1 MADHNNSI
9 LLLKFAYFNFCSIWY
24 LLLTISIGSKILNSI
39 RGLKS
44 SSSFH
49 QRLAEKSESEQAYE
63 IHSELLIIY
72 LIMLLELALWTC
84 PLTLTYYRKCSLP
97 GVDEVSSKILF
108 VVLSVFI
115 YAFTNLHLYE
125 YLMIYCIQGW
135 YMIKFEIVQT
145 QKHIH
150 FSVTIDCWI
159 LCVLNKLSFK
169 NLTTCIIKCK

>member
-1 MADHNNSI
+1 MISFIDHKYWVKN
-9 LLLKFAYFNFCSIWY
+9 
-24 LLLTISIGSKILNSI
+24 
-39 RGLKS
+39 
-44 SSSFH
+44 
-49 QRLAEKSESEQAYE
+49 SEQYTMFEIIIIIISSTFSKEECIWTGFE

-72 LIMLLELALWTC
+72 LIMPLELALWTC

-125 YLMIYCIQGW
+125 YLMSYCIQGW

-169 NLTTCIIKCK
+169 FDHLHHNMQVIFNIVV

>member
-39 RGLKS
+39 WGLKS

-49 QRLAEKSESEQAYE
+49 QRLAKKSESEQAYE

-84 PLTLTYYRKCSLP
+84 PLWTCPLTLTYYRKCSLP
-97 GVDEVSSKILF
+97 GVDEVSSQILF
-108 VVLSVFI
+108 VVLSI
-115 YAFTNLHLYE
+115 LSMLLLISILIWISNELMYTGLLHDKVL
-125 YLMIYCIQGW
+125 IC
-135 YMIKFEIVQT
+135 FEIAQT
-145 QKHIH
+145 Q
-150 FSVTIDCWI
+150 
-159 LCVLNKLSFK
+159 
-169 NLTTCIIKCK
+169 